1 MNNEY
6 CEDVEPR
13 CYEGMEVGYSCEN
26 FVGKLEELAFDEFS
40 DSKPVERATRKVE
53 RQER

>member
-1 MNNEY
+1 MKNEY

-13 CYEGMEVGYSCEN
+13 CYEGME
-26 FVGKLEELAFDEFS
+26 LEELAFDEFS

-53 RQER
+53 HQER